1 MKKIVIRVLI
11 AVLIVGSVY
20 SILWYTN
27 YNSYEKYITLNV
39 AYSSGGGYLMEDEE
53 KSLLYY
59 VKKPS
64 LFSFTG
70 NLVGQTEDDSISI
83 ILWPSFLCN
92 DISEIGVVL
101 KDNTKQEAYF
111 LCVDKDM
118 NLSESQ
124 TTGLDMTRQQTAEAI
139 LKSRKDVLVEIY
151 KNIIDKY
158 GLEND

>member
-70 NLVGQTEDDSISI
+70 NLVGQMEDDSISI
-83 ILWPSFLCN
+83 ILWPSFLCK

-111 LCVDKDM
+111 LYVDKDM

>member
-59 VKKPS
+59 K
-64 LFSFTG
+64 
-70 NLVGQTEDDSISI
+70 
-83 ILWPSFLCN
+83 
-92 DISEIGVVL
+92 
-101 KDNTKQEAYF
+101 EAE
-111 LCVDKDM
+111 L
-118 NLSESQ
+118 
-124 TTGLDMTRQQTAEAI
+124 I
-139 LKSRKDVLVEIY
+139 
-151 KNIIDKY
+151 
-158 GLEND
+158 

>member
-1 MKKIVIRVLI
+1 
-11 AVLIVGSVY
+11 
-20 SILWYTN
+20 
-27 YNSYEKYITLNV
+27 
-39 AYSSGGGYLMEDEE
+39 MEDEE

-83 ILWPSFLCN
+83 ILWPSFLCK

-101 KDNTKQEAYF
+101 KDNAKQEAYF
-111 LCVDKDM
+111 LYVDKDM